1 MVFDSTRSHRPD
13 KSFKRNSS
21 INLPIIKAKWR
32 RSLQTTRLIFIV
44 KKYHCIGKNIIATSI
59 TKNSDSPFQVK
70 LKKQNKKIIV
80 DVRLEI
86 YCSCNKNKRVDRK
99 TCIHIVCCMNK
110 LCKKELSD
118 EIIAQVALEH
128 QELFSLDPP
137 SELPVIHTENERFH
151 DKIIKTKKF

>member
-1 MVFDSTRSHRPD
+1 
-13 KSFKRNSS
+13 
-21 INLPIIKAKWR
+21 
-32 RSLQTTRLIFIV
+32 
-44 KKYHCIGKNIIATSI
+44 
-59 TKNSDSPFQVK
+59 
-70 LKKQNKKIIV
+70 
-80 DVRLEI
+80 
-86 YCSCNKNKRVDRK
+86 
-99 TCIHIVCCMNK
+99 MNK

>member
-1 MVFDSTRSHRPD
+1 M
-13 KSFKRNSS
+13 
-21 INLPIIKAKWR
+21 
-32 RSLQTTRLIFIV
+32 
-44 KKYHCIGKNIIATSI
+44 
-59 TKNSDSPFQVK
+59 
-70 LKKQNKKIIV
+70 
-80 DVRLEI
+80 
-86 YCSCNKNKRVDRK
+86 DRK

-110 LCKKELSD
+110 LCEKELSD